1 MATWRL
7 HSPETQRTDPLPS
20 TQRLRARAYL
30 TDTGEVQDLEPERI
44 SDLLEKP
51 GTFVW
56 LDIENP
62 VEDDFALITDEF
74 GLHDLAVEDA
84 TKPYQRPKLEFY
96 DDHLF
101 MVVHPMWAQ
110 DDQIARSEIDMFVG
124 PRFLV
129 TVRKD
134 PVRSI
139 EEARVRWESSPE
151 MLKEGVGYIIYV
163 LLDSIVDEYFVVADD
178 LTERIEDL
186 EDEVISPGK
195 GSAVPELIF
204 RLRKELVT
212 VRRAVFPM
220 REVMN
225 ALSRRDSRLVS
236 PDLEPYFQDI
246 YDHVLRVSESI
257 ENQQELLS
265 AALEI
270 YLSAVSNNLNAI
282 MKRVTSWAAII
293 GVATAIAGIYGMNF
307 ELVPRSGGIFG
318 FWFAIGLILLST
330 IGLYI
335 YFKARDWL

>member
-1 MATWRL
+1 M
-7 HSPETQRTDPLPS
+7 
-20 TQRLRARAYL
+20 
-30 TDTGEVQDLEPERI
+30 I
-44 SDLLEKP
+44 SE
-51 GTFVW
+51 
-56 LDIENP
+56 
-62 VEDDFALITDEF
+62 EF
-74 GLHDLAVEDA
+74 GLHHLAVEDA
-84 TKPYQRPKLEFY
+84 TKPYQRPKLEHY

-101 MVVHPMWAQ
+101 LVVHPMWEQ
-110 DDQIARSEIDMFVG
+110 DDQLARSEIDMFIG

-139 EEARVRWESSPE
+139 DEARDRWEASPN

-163 LLDSIVDEYFVVADD
+163 LLDSMVDEYFQVADS
-178 LTERIEDL
+178 LSERIEDL
-186 EDEVISPGK
+186 EDEVISAAR

-204 RLRKELVT
+204 GLRKELVT
-212 VRRAVFPM
+212 TRRAIFPM

-225 ALSRRDSRLVS
+225 ALSRRDSTFVS
-236 PDLEPYFQDI
+236 PSLEPYFQDI

-270 YLSAVSNNLNAI
+270 YLSAVSNHLNTI

-293 GVATAIAGIYGMNF
+293 GVSTAIAGIYGMNF

-318 FWFAIGLILLST
+318 FWFALGLILVST
-330 IGLYI
+330 VGLYI